1 MQRHD
6 TDTTPSQ
13 ALCGRRQLLVAG
25 AATAVAMVTGCG
37 RRGREDAYRTPS
49 NGQPPRIIAATGPVG
64 YRYSVQRG
72 DTLSSISRVSG
83 VSVQEIMAANDLR
96 STLIR
101 PGDQLL
107 LPGIEHLEPDPMA
120 AKSAV
125 AMTPNTV
132 PGTYRFQARHTWT
145 HQSVGSNHNKMN
157 GVRKITI
164 HHTGEH
170 PGLEGLSD
178 REVIRR
184 VESYHRNE
192 RKWAAIGYH
201 FIIGK
206 DGTVYE
212 GRPATIQG
220 AHVSRNNP
228 HNLGISVMGDF
239 QRKLPTQAQLQ
250 SLTALTSQ
258 QRRRYKGF
266 AAAYLRPSRPGPKRL
281 PRR

>member
-1 MQRHD
+1 
-6 TDTTPSQ
+6 
-13 ALCGRRQLLVAG
+13 
-25 AATAVAMVTGCG
+25 
-37 RRGREDAYRTPS
+37 
-49 NGQPPRIIAATGPVG
+49 
-64 YRYSVQRG
+64 
-72 DTLSSISRVSG
+72 
-83 VSVQEIMAANDLR
+83 
-96 STLIR
+96 
-101 PGDQLL
+101 
-107 LPGIEHLEPDPMA
+107 MA

-145 HQSVGSNHNKMN
+145 HPSVGSNHNKMN

-228 HNLGISVMGDF
+228 HNLGVSVMGDF

-250 SLTALTSQ
+250 SLTALPANSAVVTRF
-258 QRRRYKGF
+258 RRGISTAIATWAKAF
-266 AAAYLRPSRPGPKRL
+266 AQAIDCTLGCKRINRNSL
-281 PRR
+281 AKI